1 MTILT
6 PEMAT
11 ALQDGK
17 PRGMLVQIEH
27 PSGMGYFS
35 TGIGKISWNGQTW
48 LGTGKFGSVTPIKH
62 TSDISVQDI
71 AFNLSGVDPDVVNQL
86 DDAVCNLSGK
96 AWLFCLN
103 HDGTVVRDPYQLI
116 DSQLD
121 YQKFDIDVDGKA
133 TISIIA
139 HSGFYTLV
147 RGAEEAW
154 TPENQKLT
162 YPTDTG
168 LDMLYSLQNQD
179 LQWTPT

>member
-17 PRGMLVQIEH
+17 PRGMLVKIEH
-27 PSGMGYFS
+27 PSGTGYFA

-48 LGTGKFGSVTPIKH
+48 LGTGRFGSVTPIRH
-62 TSDISVQDI
+62 TSDVSVQDI
-71 AFNLSGVDPDVVNQL
+71 AFSLSGVDPIIVAQL
-86 DDAVCNLSGK
+86 NDAVCNLSGQ

-121 YQKFDIDVDGKA
+121 YQKFDIDEAGKA
-133 TISIIA
+133 TISIVA

-147 RGAEEAW
+147 RSSEEAW

-168 LDMLYSLQNQD
+168 LDMLYALQNQD